1 MRDFAALYAA
11 LDASTATLAKIE
23 AIRAWLARAEP
34 ADAAWGIHLLSGA
47 RLGRV
52 LSPAALRRLA
62 AEASGLADWLV
73 EECYAHVGDLAET
86 VALLVG
92 DATGSGPDAEAD
104 EGLAAWV
111 ERIVALRTLDESAR
125 IDTVHDWL
133 LALEPSSR
141 FVLVK
146 LLTGAL
152 RVGVSRGLVVRAIA
166 AHAALP
172 AERIAERLGGGWTPS
187 AESFSAL
194 LAPIE
199 APGESG
205 ARPLPFCLA
214 SPLADAPETLGPRA
228 DWLAE
233 WKWDGIRAQL
243 VRDGDRV
250 RLWSRGDESLD
261 GRFPE
266 IEVAAAALPDGVV
279 LDGEVLAWSGDR
291 PLPFARL
298 QRRIHRLRPGARLIA
313 ECPVRYLAYDLLRGP
328 SGDFRATPLADRR
341 AALEA
346 LLRGAPPAL
355 GLSPAVPADD
365 WAGLAALRSA
375 SRDRGVEG
383 LMLKRLV
390 SPYRGGRRRGDWW
403 KWKLDPLTIDAV
415 LVYAQAGRGRRAS
428 LHTDYTF
435 ALWHEGTLLPVA
447 KAYSGL
453 DDAEIARLD
462 RWIRAHTVERFGPVR
477 QVEPCHVFEI
487 GFEGVQRSKR
497 HKSGVAVRFPRILRW
512 RTDKPATE
520 ADRLDT
526 LLGMAADG

>member
-11 LDASTATLAKIE
+11 LDASTATLAKVE

-52 LSPAALRRLA
+52 LSPTALRRLA

-92 DATGSGPDAEAD
+92 DATGSGANGEAND
-104 EGLAAWV
+104 GLAAWV
-111 ERIVALRTLDESAR
+111 ERIVALRALDELTRVDAVR
-125 IDTVHDWL
+125 AWL
-133 LALEPSSR
+133 LGLDPSSR

-187 AESFSAL
+187 AEAFKAL
-194 LAPIE
+194 LAPID
-199 APGESG
+199 AAMESG

-214 SPLADAPETLGPRA
+214 SPLTEGPDPLGPRA

-298 QRRIHRLRPGARLIA
+298 QRRINRLKPGARLIA
-313 ECPVRYLAYDLLRGP
+313 ECPVRFVAYDLLRGP
-328 SGDFRATPLADRR
+328 LGDLRDRPLYERR
-341 AALEA
+341 TTLEA
-346 LLRGAPPAL
+346 VLHLAPPAL
-355 GLSPAVPADD
+355 ALSPSVPADD
-365 WAGLAALRSA
+365 WAGLAALRA
-375 SRDRGVEG
+375 VARERGVEG
-383 LMLKRLV
+383 LMLKRLA

-435 ALWHEGTLLPVA
+435 ALWHEGSLLPVA

-453 DDAEIARLD
+453 DDAEIGRLD
-462 RWIRAHTVERFGPVR
+462 RWIRAHTLERFGPVR
-477 QVEPCHVFEI
+477 QVEPFHVFEL
-487 GFEGVQRSKR
+487 GFEGVQRSSR

-512 RTDKPATE
+512 RTDKPAAE
-520 ADRLDT
+520 ADRLEA
-526 LLGMAADG
+526 LRRMAGDG